1 MRTRGLGRAI
11 DRDIGR
17 ALGREDNRDS
27 DDVPQRR
34 RPTTSVRRQQE
45 VVVVVKDAPH
55 VDDTV
60 EEVFQHVEEAVDDVE
75 GFLGGP
81 RDPSVLTAYIDYV
94 GVIVWNGEVFIV
106 FNKLYFNKYLFLLLK
121 LLKLF

>member
-1 MRTRGLGRAI
+1 MHWAHLM
-11 DRDIGR
+11 
-17 ALGREDNRDS
+17 
-27 DDVPQRR
+27 
-34 RPTTSVRRQQE
+34 
-45 VVVVVKDAPH
+45 
-55 VDDTV
+55 DDTV

-106 FNKLYFNKYLFLLLK
+106 FNKLYFNKYLLLLLK
-121 LLKLF
+121 LLKLFKFFLETS